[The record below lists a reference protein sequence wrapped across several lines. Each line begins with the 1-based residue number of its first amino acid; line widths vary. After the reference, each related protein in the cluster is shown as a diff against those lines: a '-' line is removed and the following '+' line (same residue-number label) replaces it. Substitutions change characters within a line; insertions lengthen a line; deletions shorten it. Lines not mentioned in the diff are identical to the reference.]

1 MKQTKLIMSMPITLQ
16 INHEQDLLLHQTFQR
31 IFKYFQNID
40 DQFSPYKLTSQISRL
55 NQDPVH
61 FKPSRELKEILQIC
75 FEYERKTQGYFQIN
89 YNGIIDP
96 SGLVKSYAI
105 DKAYSII
112 KEHYDDFYLEV
123 GGDIVVSKPIDS
135 VQSWTIGVRNPF
147 EFNQIVKTIVLQNGA
162 VATSGNYV
170 KKNHIFN
177 PLNGQI
183 IANPVSLTVIGRSI
197 IDTDV
202 IATAAFAMGPSGI
215 NWLEKL
221 SGFEAYMIES
231 DQQATMTS
239 YFEEYIK

>member
-16 INHEQDLLLHQTFQR
+16 INHDQDLLLHQTFQR
-31 IFKYFQNID
+31 VFRYFQDID
-40 DQFSPYKLTSQISRL
+40 EKFSPYKPTSQTSRF
-55 NQDPVH
+55 NQNPVQH
-61 FKPSRELKEILQIC
+61 KPSKQLKEILQTC
-75 FEYERKTQGYFQIN
+75 YDYERKTNGYFQIN

-112 KEHYDDFYLEV
+112 REHYDDFYLEV
-123 GGDIVVSKPIDS
+123 GGDIVVSKPVNS

-147 EFNQIVKTIVLQNGA
+147 ELNQIVKTIVLQNGA

-177 PLNGQI
+177 PLNGQVVV
-183 IANPVSLTVIGRSI
+183 NPVSLTVIGQSI
-197 IDTDV
+197 IDADV
-202 IATAAFAMGPSGI
+202 MATAAFAMGPDGV

-221 SGFEAYMIES
+221 NGLEAYMIES

-239 YFEEYIK
+239 RFEEYVK